1 MNELAKAAA
10 TAVEGGNI
18 LAKIAREAVG
28 NGEYLSID
36 DLIAKYPEGVTV
48 NGAFQVNIKGKIL
61 PALTFE
67 ENPRQHF
74 YAVAGDLGK
83 IFESWVDYFCGDES
97 KVVEYLKKNPVKLKI
112 WRVPSSVGKKAYT
125 KAAVVSG

>member
-1 MNELAKAAA
+1 MNELEQAAA
-10 TAVEGGNI
+10 MAIAGGNI

-36 DLIAKYPEGVTV
+36 DLIAKYPKGVTV
-48 NGAFQVNIKGKIL
+48 NGAFQVNIKGKHL

-83 IFESWVDYFCGDES
+83 IWQGWVDYFCGDES
-97 KVVEYLKKNPVKLKI
+97 KVVESLKKNPVKLKI
-112 WRVPSSVGKKAYT
+112 WRVPSSAGKKAYT
-125 KAAVVSG
+125 KAAVVND